1 MLHWARHTGTR
12 TRHIGSMIIDFIG
25 KCLSN
30 ELKKELEETDFFSIL
45 MDDSTDASIVEKI
58 AIFTVIF
65 DQKWI
70 KQL

>member
-1 MLHWARHTGTR
+1 
-12 TRHIGSMIIDFIG
+12 MIIDFIG